1 MVLYFQHIL
10 LHILIKMKGQIS
22 IYYDE
27 EGDFLEIMF
36 GDPKPDYG
44 DHVTQDI
51 VLFRDQKTE
60 EIIGIGI
67 FNFKKNTKNLEDL
80 KLKLPVNINLSAIG
94 SEIK

>member
-1 MVLYFQHIL
+1 
-10 LHILIKMKGQIS
+10 MKGQMS

-36 GDPKPDYG
+36 GNPRTDYG

-51 VLFRDQKTE
+51 VLFKDQKTE

-67 FNFKKNTKNLEDL
+67 FNFKKHTKDLEDL
-80 KLKLPVNINLSAIG
+80 KLKLPVKINLS
-94 SEIK
+94 EIVK